1 MTILKLK
8 SLNTEYKYIAIE
20 GNIGVGKTT
29 LAKFLSKG
37 FDGSVLL
44 EEFAENKFLKEFYK
58 SGNYSFQMEMQFLI
72 DRSLQMNN
80 FFKTKH
86 QLIFSDFHISKSLI
100 FSKMNLDN
108 LSYSIIKNA
117 HLNLFKHFP
126 KPDVIIF
133 LDCTIENI
141 MKNIVKRNRSFEKNF
156 KREYIE
162 KLIKNYN
169 IWIDKQNTPVLRID
183 SEGIQFTDN
192 KELKKR
198 FISLLKFKY

>member
-108 LSYSIIKNA
+108 LSYGIIKNA
-117 HLNLFKHFP
+117 HLNLFQHFP
-126 KPDVIIF
+126 KPDAIIF
-133 LDCTIENI
+133 LDSTIENI

-169 IWIDKQNTPVLRID
+169 SWIDKQNTPVLRID